1 MEICALGALEVEQRI
16 RAGELSSEQ
25 CVDAC
30 ARRIEATDDR
40 IRAWAHFDRG
50 RALDEARAMDEL
62 RRHGQP
68 LGLLHGV
75 PVGVKDIFDTRG
87 VPTALGTEV
96 HRGRVPDADAAVVEK
111 LREAGAVMLGK
122 TATTEYAFMHPAA
135 TRNPHDPTRT
145 PGGSSSGSA
154 AAVAAAHVPIAIGSQ
169 TNGSVIRPAAYCGVY
184 GFKPSRG
191 IISRRGML
199 RTSRHL
205 DQVGVFARELRDAAM
220 LADVLAGY
228 DAADPAS
235 YLRPR
240 PRMLQGCMSEVPVEP
255 SFAWLDLPNLDRLSA
270 DAREGFEELLDAL
283 GERVERLPA
292 PRSFADALRSHTVVH
307 EVELYR
313 NLREDIERHGE
324 HLSEEVRAAAERGQD
339 HGEASYAAALA
350 MLEGAERYFGEFF
363 CDYDA
368 IITPASGGEAPD
380 AGSGTG
386 DPSFCTLWTFA
397 GLPCLSLPLLIGG
410 AGLPVGVQLVGAA
423 NADDRLLRTARWL
436 LRELQQQE
444 ESGDE

>member
-1 MEICALGALEVEQRI
+1 MEIGALGALEIAERI
-16 RAGELSSEQ
+16 RSGELSSED
-25 CVDAC
+25 CVLAC
-30 ARRIEATDDR
+30 ARRIESTDDR
-40 IRAWAHFDRG
+40 IRAWAHFDRE

-68 LGLLHGV
+68 LGALHGV
-75 PVGVKDIFDTRG
+75 PVGVKDIIDTRG
-87 VPTALGTEV
+87 LPTALGTEV
-96 HRGRVPDADAAVVEK
+96 HHDRAPDADAAVVEK
-111 LREAGAVMLGK
+111 LREAGAVVLGK
-122 TATTEYAFMHPAA
+122 TTTTEYAFMHPAA
-135 TRNPHDPTRT
+135 TRNPHDPGRT

-154 AAVAAAHVPIAIGSQ
+154 AAVAAGHAPVAIGSQ

-199 RTSRHL
+199 RTSEHL
-205 DQVGVFARELRDAAM
+205 DQVGVFGRGLGDVAT

-235 YLRPR
+235 YPRPR
-240 PRMLQGCMSEVPVEP
+240 PRMHEGCVSEVPVEP
-255 SFAWLDLPNLDRLSA
+255 CFAWLEAPYLDRLSS

-292 PRSFADALRSHTVVH
+292 PRSFTEAIHSHRVIH

-313 NLREDIERHGE
+313 NLREDIDRHGE
-324 HLSEEVRAAAERGQD
+324 RVSAEVRSAAERGRN
-339 HGEASYAAALA
+339 HGEGAYAAALS
-350 MLEGAERYFGEFF
+350 MLEGAERYFAEFF

-380 AGSGTG
+380 VASGTG
-386 DPSFCTLWTFA
+386 DPIFCTLWTFA
-397 GLPCLSLPLLIGG
+397 GLPCLSLPLLVGA
-410 AGLPVGVQLVGAA
+410 AGLPVGVQLVGGA
-423 NADDRLLRTARWL
+423 NADDKLLRTASWL
-436 LRELQQQE
+436 LRTLQHE
-444 ESGDE
+444 ETPDG